1 MTDATEEAREK
12 QFEIFFLKT
21 PKDRFRIAAEMID
34 FMKQVVENSIRSE
47 NPGISKA
54 DLAAAVFKRYY
65 VNDFP
70 PAELEKIA
78 EQIRQYH
85 LSELWFGMI

>member
-1 MTDATEEAREK
+1 MTDTTEEAREK
-12 QFEIFFLKT
+12 QFEIIFSKS
-21 PKDRFRIAAEMID
+21 PKERFQIAAEMID

-54 DLAAAVFKRYY
+54 DLAAAVFRRYY

-70 PAELEKIA
+70 PDELEKIA
-78 EQIRQYH
+78 EHIRQYH
-85 LSELWFGMI
+85 LAAL